1 MFLSVKH
8 TLNLTPVYTLLDFGL
23 RGMTNAVHATE
34 KMFPLNITQY
44 VCPSYLI
51 FAFMD
56 ILILVKLA
64 QTSKV

>member
-23 RGMTNAVHATE
+23 RRMINAVHATE
-34 KMFPLNITQY
+34 KMFTLNITQY
-44 VCPSYLI
+44 VCPSYFI

-64 QTSKV
+64 ETSKV